1 MKPLDRLDDDE
12 FAAAVQRAV
21 VALPDAP
28 AHMVRSAIAQFRGKA
43 SIVAETAE
51 RLREFVTAVL
61 SFDSWM
67 QPALAGGMRSGAT
80 ATRHLLFSTDGRDI
94 DLRISPDAGA
104 VGGLFALTGQVLGTD
119 ESGVIEL
126 AAHPAAPGLT
136 EPRIVALDAFGE
148 FRLDAIGQG
157 TYDVTLRF
165 ERDAIRLPPI
175 VVGDRPA

>member
-12 FAAAVQRAV
+12 FAGAVQRAV

-28 AHMVRSAIAQFRGKA
+28 AHVVRAAIAQFRGKP
-43 SIVAETAE
+43 SIVAQTAE

-80 ATRHLLFSTDGRDI
+80 STRHLLFSTDGRDI

-126 AAHPAAPGLT
+126 AAHPAAGVM

-148 FRLDAIGQG
+148 FRLGEIGQG
-157 TYDVTLRF
+157 TYDLTLRF
-165 ERDAIRLPPI
+165 EGDAIRLPPI